1 VQGQPT
7 TDMARG
13 KAVSKEFNQIR
24 TNEEG
29 VVMDTVV
36 ERALI
41 KAMVKVMSLEDE
53 LKDIDKAMYDEG
65 HMSIIINSI
74 ERDLEAWK
82 LILKLIENES
92 KSNSK

>member
-1 VQGQPT
+1 
-7 TDMARG
+7 
-13 KAVSKEFNQIR
+13 
-24 TNEEG
+24 
-29 VVMDTVV
+29 MDSVV

-53 LKDIDKAMYDEG
+53 LQQMGKKMYDEG
-65 HMSIIINSI
+65 HLEIIRTSI

-92 KSNSK
+92 KGNSK

>member
-1 VQGQPT
+1 V
-7 TDMARG
+7 ARSQ
-13 KAVSKEFNQIR
+13 AVSKELNQ
-24 TNEEG
+24 EG
-29 VVMDTVV
+29 VVMDLVL
-36 ERALI
+36 ERAFV

-53 LKDIDKAMYDEG
+53 LQQMGKAMYDDY
-65 HMSIIINSI
+65 HLDIIKGSI

>member
-1 VQGQPT
+1 
-7 TDMARG
+7 
-13 KAVSKEFNQIR
+13 
-24 TNEEG
+24 
-29 VVMDTVV
+29 MDSVV

-53 LKDIDKAMYDEG
+53 LQQVDKAMYDDY
-65 HMSIIINSI
+65 HLDIIKGSI

-82 LILKLIENES
+82 LILKLIQNES

>member
-1 VQGQPT
+1 
-7 TDMARG
+7 
-13 KAVSKEFNQIR
+13 
-24 TNEEG
+24 
-29 VVMDTVV
+29 MDTIT

-53 LKDIDKAMYDEG
+53 LQQIDKAMYDDG
-65 HMSIIINSI
+65 HLKIIRTSI

-82 LILKLIENES
+82 LILKLIQNES

>member
-1 VQGQPT
+1 
-7 TDMARG
+7 
-13 KAVSKEFNQIR
+13 
-24 TNEEG
+24 
-29 VVMDTVV
+29 MDTIT

-53 LKDIDKAMYDEG
+53 LQQVDKAMYDDY
-65 HMSIIINSI
+65 HLDIIKGSI

-82 LILKLIENES
+82 LILKLIQNES

>member
-1 VQGQPT
+1 
-7 TDMARG
+7 
-13 KAVSKEFNQIR
+13 
-24 TNEEG
+24 
-29 VVMDTVV
+29 MDSVV

-53 LKDIDKAMYDEG
+53 LQQIDRQMYDEG
-65 HMSIIINSI
+65 HMEIIRTSI

-92 KSNSK
+92 KGNSK

>member
-1 VQGQPT
+1 
-7 TDMARG
+7 MARG

>member
-1 VQGQPT
+1 
-7 TDMARG
+7 MARSQ
-13 KAVSKEFNQIR
+13 AVSKELNQ
-24 TNEEG
+24 EG

-53 LKDIDKAMYDEG
+53 LKDMGKAMYDEG
-65 HMSIIINSI
+65 HLEIIRTSI

-82 LILKLIENES
+82 LILKLIQNES
-92 KSNSK
+92 KGNSKQGCI

>member
-1 VQGQPT
+1 
-7 TDMARG
+7 
-13 KAVSKEFNQIR
+13 
-24 TNEEG
+24 
-29 VVMDTVV
+29 MDSVV

-53 LKDIDKAMYDEG
+53 LQQIDRQMYDDY
-65 HMSIIINSI
+65 HLDIIKGSI

-82 LILKLIENES
+82 LILKLIQNES

>member
-1 VQGQPT
+1 
-7 TDMARG
+7 MARSQ
-13 KAVSKEFNQIR
+13 AVSKELNQVR

-29 VVMDTVV
+29 VVMDSVV

-53 LKDIDKAMYDEG
+53 LKDMGKAMYDDG
-65 HMSIIINSI
+65 HLEIIRTSI

-92 KSNSK
+92 KR

>member
-1 VQGQPT
+1 
-7 TDMARG
+7 
-13 KAVSKEFNQIR
+13 
-24 TNEEG
+24 
-29 VVMDTVV
+29 MDLVL
-36 ERALI
+36 ERAFV

-53 LKDIDKAMYDEG
+53 LQQMGKKMYDEG
-65 HMSIIINSI
+65 HLEIIRTSI

>member
-1 VQGQPT
+1 
-7 TDMARG
+7 MEA
-13 KAVSKEFNQIR
+13 IL
-24 TNEEG
+24 
-29 VVMDTVV
+29 

-53 LKDIDKAMYDEG
+53 LRHVDNAMYDDG
-65 HMSIIINSI
+65 HLEIIRTSI

-82 LILKLIENES
+82 LILKLIQNES

>member
-1 VQGQPT
+1 V
-7 TDMARG
+7 ARG
-13 KAVSKEFNQIR
+13 QAVSKELNQVR

-36 ERALI
+36 ERAFV

-53 LKDIDKAMYDEG
+53 LQQMGNKMYDEG
-65 HMSIIINSI
+65 HLEIIRTSI

-92 KSNSK
+92 KGNSN

>member
-1 VQGQPT
+1 
-7 TDMARG
+7 
-13 KAVSKEFNQIR
+13 
-24 TNEEG
+24 
-29 VVMDTVV
+29 MDSVV

-53 LKDIDKAMYDEG
+53 LQQMGNQMYDEG
-65 HMSIIINSI
+65 HLEIIRTSI

-82 LILKLIENES
+82 LILKLIQNES

>member
-1 VQGQPT
+1 
-7 TDMARG
+7 
-13 KAVSKEFNQIR
+13 
-24 TNEEG
+24 
-29 VVMDTVV
+29 MDSVV

-53 LKDIDKAMYDEG
+53 LKDMGKAMYDDG
-65 HMSIIINSI
+65 HLEIIRTSI

-92 KSNSK
+92 KGNSN

>member
-1 VQGQPT
+1 
-7 TDMARG
+7 MARG
-13 KAVSKEFNQIR
+13 KAVSKEFNQVW
-24 TNEEG
+24 TNEKG

-53 LKDIDKAMYDEG
+53 LQQMGKAMYDEG
-65 HMSIIINSI
+65 HLEIIRTSI

-92 KSNSK
+92 KGNSK

>member
-1 VQGQPT
+1 
-7 TDMARG
+7 MARSQ
-13 KAVSKEFNQIR
+13 AVSKELNQVR

-29 VVMDTVV
+29 VVMDSVV

-53 LKDIDKAMYDEG
+53 LKDMGKAMYDEG
-65 HMSIIINSI
+65 HLEIIRTSI

>member
-1 VQGQPT
+1 
-7 TDMARG
+7 
-13 KAVSKEFNQIR
+13 
-24 TNEEG
+24 
-29 VVMDTVV
+29 MDSVV

-53 LKDIDKAMYDEG
+53 LRHVDNAMYDDY
-65 HMSIIINSI
+65 HLDIIKGSI

-82 LILKLIENES
+82 LILKLIQNES

>member
-1 VQGQPT
+1 
-7 TDMARG
+7 
-13 KAVSKEFNQIR
+13 
-24 TNEEG
+24 
-29 VVMDTVV
+29 MDKVV

-53 LKDIDKAMYDEG
+53 LQQMGNQMYDEG
-65 HMSIIINSI
+65 HIEIIRTSI

-82 LILKLIENES
+82 LILKLIQNES

>member
-1 VQGQPT
+1 
-7 TDMARG
+7 MARS
-13 KAVSKEFNQIR
+13 KAVSKEFNQVW
-24 TNEEG
+24 TNEKG
-29 VVMDTVV
+29 VVMDSVV

-53 LKDIDKAMYDEG
+53 LQQIDRQMYDEG

-82 LILKLIENES
+82 LILKLIQNES
-92 KSNSK
+92 KGNSK

>member
-1 VQGQPT
+1 
-7 TDMARG
+7 
-13 KAVSKEFNQIR
+13 
-24 TNEEG
+24 
-29 VVMDTVV
+29 MDTIT

-53 LKDIDKAMYDEG
+53 LQQIDKAMYDDG
-65 HMSIIINSI
+65 HLEIIRTSI

-82 LILKLIENES
+82 LILKLIQNES

>member
-1 VQGQPT
+1 
-7 TDMARG
+7 
-13 KAVSKEFNQIR
+13 
-24 TNEEG
+24 
-29 VVMDTVV
+29 MDTVT

-65 HMSIIINSI
+65 HMEIIRTSI

-82 LILKLIENES
+82 LILKLIQNES
-92 KSNSK
+92 KR